1 MKITNKTISDL
12 SNKYPNNSELGE
24 VIRKISWELQEDN
37 VNDAYVDPNQITID
51 DVINEVQQNKT
62 DGTTRL

>member
-24 VIRKISWELQEDN
+24 VIRKISWKLQEDN